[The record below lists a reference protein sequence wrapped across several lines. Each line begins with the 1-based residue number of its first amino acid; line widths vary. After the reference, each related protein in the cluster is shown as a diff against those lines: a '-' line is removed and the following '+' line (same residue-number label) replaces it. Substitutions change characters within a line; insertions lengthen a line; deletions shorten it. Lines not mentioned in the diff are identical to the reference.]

1 MLRRVFARPHHTAV
15 AAAAALRLDP
25 VALLAACRCFTQGG
39 PPPSFDDTNKNL
51 KDILDTN
58 KWGEKDGPFNA
69 NQRASSNSLHPPTRE
84 KYEENLEKIAAF
96 YQTEQ
101 PDKPQPLPENTFAFG
116 KFGMRRRLHVDRR
129 RDRDLAS
136 FSDAMAES
144 SNAFRK

>member
-1 MLRRVFARPHHTAV
+1 MQRYSAWRHRPTAV
-15 AAAAALRLDP
+15 AA
-25 VALLAACRCFTQGG
+25 LLLGSLPSGTRRSFTQGG
-39 PPPSFDDTNKNL
+39 PGPSFDDHNTHL

-58 KWGEKDGPFNA
+58 KYGEKDGPFNA
-69 NQRASSNSLHPPTRE
+69 NQRASSSSRHPPTRE
-84 KYEENLEKIAAF
+84 KYEENIEKIAAY

-101 PDKPQPLPENTFAFG
+101 PDKPQPLPENSFPFG

-129 RDRDLAS
+129 RDLDLAS